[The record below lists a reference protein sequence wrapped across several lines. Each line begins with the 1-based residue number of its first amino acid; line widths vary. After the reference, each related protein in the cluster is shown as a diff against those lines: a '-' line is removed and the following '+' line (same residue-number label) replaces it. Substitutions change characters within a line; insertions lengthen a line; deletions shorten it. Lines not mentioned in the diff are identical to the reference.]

1 MSNMKK
7 SHSLLL
13 LFTFLLAAHVIQ
25 GSRIQVLLTFQ
36 HGASHFP
43 PLNLQVSGN
52 GAEMKKSWRRKMI
65 GSTLPICTYNECR
78 GCKHKCRAEQVPVEG
93 DDPINSAY
101 HYRCVCHR
109 S

>member
-13 LFTFLLAAHVIQ
+13 LFTFLLAAHAIQ